1 MSSPDFRSRI
11 PSTSNLPRVSGGMP
25 LTANAINSLSEG
37 IDRISI
43 RKGKGYTFKQTSGG
57 LMLNI
62 PTGLNQFPWKCVRV
76 GDHLYI
82 NVGKIWGNGIMEHP
96 NRTLQMGV
104 AYTSDDVYFGGRTLF
119 VDIDKATAISSD
131 SLVDGENGTPALA
144 VPALSGYYFIQYV
157 VWESN
162 DTLVDDEAS
171 DKALN
176 TKQFV
181 LKYQPLSQVLPKT
194 NIYPVC
200 EIQDDGLLIQGI
212 TSDIYYAPQIQ
223 THPFQIYIT
232 DFEGDAYAEVAMG
245 TLCNIEAQYDDGIAL
260 GDPDGG
266 VYLGTSGQIP
276 DGVTYF
282 WLHAR
287 TGTRLGNPVFPSTS
301 EGVILES
308 GSAIPNSGNSDAYVG
323 VGRIVVTDGEPKI
336 EQFVTGSLWGEYFKV
351 GNKPAEYWFSRI

>member
-11 PSTSNLPRVSGGMP
+11 PSTTNLPRVSGGMP

-62 PTGLNQFPWKCVRV
+62 PQGLNQFPWKCVRV
-76 GDHLYI
+76 GDSLYI
-82 NVGKIWGNGIMEHP
+82 NVGKIWGNGVMEHP
-96 NRTLQMGV
+96 NRTLMMGV
-104 AYTSDDVYFGGRTLF
+104 AYTKDDIYFGSRTLF
-119 VDIDKATAISSD
+119 VDVDKATVISSD
-131 SLVDGENGTPALA
+131 SLIDGENGVPALA
-144 VPALSGYYFIQYV
+144 VPALSGYYYIQYV

-171 DKALN
+171 DKAMN

-181 LKYQPLSQVLPKT
+181 LKYQPLTKVLPKT

-212 TSDIYYAPQIQ
+212 TSDIYYAPPIQ

-232 DFEGDAYAEVAMG
+232 DYEGTAYAEVALG
-245 TLCNIEAQYDDGIAL
+245 TLCNIEAEYDDGITL

-266 VYLGTSGQIP
+266 VDIGETGKLSDMTKYFYLEAK
-276 DGVTYF
+276 V
-282 WLHAR
+282 
-287 TGTRLGNPVFPSTS
+287 GTRNGSPTFPSTS
-301 EGVILES
+301 AGVVLRS
-308 GSAIPNSGNSDAYVG
+308 GSSIPTSGGDTAYVG
-323 VGRIVVTDGEPKI
+323 IGRLVVKDKEAKI
-336 EQFVTGSLWGEYFKV
+336 EQFVTGSLWGEYFKL
-351 GNKPAEYWFSRI
+351 GSKPAEFWFSRI